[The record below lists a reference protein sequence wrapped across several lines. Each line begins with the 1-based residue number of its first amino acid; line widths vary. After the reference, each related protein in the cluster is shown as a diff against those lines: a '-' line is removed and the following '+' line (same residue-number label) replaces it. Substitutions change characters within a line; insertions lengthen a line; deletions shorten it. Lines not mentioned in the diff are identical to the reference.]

1 MECPLCLS
9 CIWTRSEDII
19 QGFYDNLVQ
28 MNDPILKLV
37 LIKCGGVAVNDDK
50 FGYLGVSEIMPSDQ
64 TFHTFVKE
72 LHIQK

>member
-19 QGFYDNLVQ
+19 QGLYDDLLQ
-28 MNDPILKLV
+28 INDPIQKLV
-37 LIKCGGVAVNDDK
+37 FINICEAVAVTDDK

-64 TFHTFVKE
+64 TFHTFIKE
-72 LHIQK
+72 LHI